1 MLRVSD
7 LMDAQG
13 VLQNEPGYSNK
24 RVLPRDTLI
33 RVDSESVEHANV
45 THLHQLLSGDLHS
58 TVELC
63 FHRAHDGELD
73 GTIPYVRADFS
84 AQDAFNHLEV
94 VLCAPAGAGADLVNA
109 EQLKGRLAVARRGGC
124 SFQAKTER
132 VELAGARGLV
142 IVNTDDTLFTAA
154 SSGFC
159 AGIPVA
165 MIRAKDEAV
174 LLAAGNS
181 SCLRPSTGGEFSVK
195 VKRHAAHS
203 VMGGGSS
210 TDDTAALRAQVKELE
225 KARAD
230 AEISIHQGA
239 TELHQVKQECNT
251 LQRAA
256 EKARADAEVC
266 VDQLKMELSEEK
278 KESSKWRRAVEEL
291 QESDRIRAA
300 VFEGKQRSF
309 TEERDQLQ
317 LRLRKDA
324 AELETSKKECQ
335 VLRDSVEQLSR
346 DLSVIVTSLSA
357 QGGGSR

>member
-1 MLRVSD
+1 VLRVSD

-13 VLQNEPGYSNK
+13 VMQDELGYANK

-63 FHRAHDGELD
+63 FHRAHDGEPD

-84 AQDAFNHLEV
+84 AHDDFTDLEV
-94 VLCAPAGAGADLVNA
+94 VLCVPAVAGADLANA
-109 EQLKGRLAVARRGGC
+109 EQLKGRLAVTRRGGC

-142 IVNTDDTLFTAA
+142 IVNTDDALFTAA
-154 SSGFC
+154 SSGFS

-165 MIRAKDEAV
+165 MIRAKDEAA

-195 VKRHAAHS
+195 VKRHAARS
-203 VMGGGSS
+203 LMGGGSS

-225 KARAD
+225 KAKAD
-230 AEISIHQGA
+230 AEISINQCA
-239 TELHQVKQECNT
+239 MELHQAKQEYNT
-251 LQRAA
+251 LKRAA
-256 EKARADAEVC
+256 EARADAEVC
-266 VDQLKMELSEEK
+266 VDQLKTELSEEK

-291 QESDRIRAA
+291 RESDRIRAA
-300 VFEGKQRSF
+300 VFEVKQRSF
-309 TEERDQLQ
+309 EEERDQLQ
-317 LRLRKDA
+317 LGLRKNA
-324 AELETSKKECQ
+324 AELEMSKKECQ
-335 VLRDSVEQLSR
+335 ALRNSVEQLSC
-346 DLSVIVTSLSA
+346 DLSVVVTSLSEP
-357 QGGGSR
+357 RERE